1 MMEVSKDQISSK
13 EDRKLGLLALL
24 AFFGLCLEA
33 VQCLVEKRIYGVD
46 ITQFAQDQFIRH
58 WQIVIPIWFLVS
70 ILVILLSKK
79 KCNYNVFESHPVRRK
94 WQLVCGIAIPVLF
107 AVLWSCLNGGPGFYR
122 FYTAFPAKMFV
133 YQYIYYVFE
142 MLLAGLIISL
152 SQKANDNMLGKASR
166 FPWGGLVLG
175 LSWGLMHY
183 FTKGGVF
190 IAVFAFVIAVFFGV
204 VFNWVG
210 KDLKK
215 AWPLMYL
222 VFVCF

>member
-24 AFFGLCLEA
+24 AFFGLSLEA

-46 ITQFAQDQFIRH
+46 IAQFTQDQYVRH
-58 WQIVIPIWFLVS
+58 WQIIIPIWFLVS

-122 FYTAFPAKMFV
+122 VYRAFPVKMFV

-152 SQKANDNMLGKASR
+152 SQKAIDNMLGKVSR
-166 FPWGGLVLG
+166 FPW
-175 LSWGLMHY
+175 
-183 FTKGGVF
+183 
-190 IAVFAFVIAVFFGV
+190 A
-204 VFNWVG
+204 
-210 KDLKK
+210 DLCWDYRG
-215 AWPLMYL
+215 A
-222 VFVCF
+222 